1 MSSGRYRLRG
11 DYERETTAPTVWLIC
26 ALAGAFVIQF
36 SLELA
41 AGGAAGGLAEGMAL
55 SGEALR
61 HGRWWTPLTF
71 WLPHSTSNLFH
82 VGLVIAGLLLLGRDL
97 RDRLEPKVMFAVFGL
112 GLLAGAVW
120 WTAINW
126 ARPTALIGATAGVY
140 ALLVLA
146 ARLSPDREFRFLLFF
161 LAPVSFR
168 LRQLVWVLFAVE
180 GLAFLLSDLLARPL
194 PFDYAAASHLGG
206 MAAGWIAGRRLAV
219 RGEPGDGEHPAPPP
233 PEKPSDTMAPR
244 SSAELRAEVDRVL
257 DKISARGLGAL
268 TPDERRILDEAKH
281 LLDRR

>member
-168 LRQLVWVLFAVE
+168 MVNANGDGDYFE
-180 GLAFLLSDLLARPL
+180 GLAVTCAAPDDPTRSLGDPREASLAEALHYVHTGTCRPPVSL
-194 PFDYAAASHLGG
+194 ATGDSSTAGAAAPSP
-206 MAAGWIAGRRLAV
+206 ATGWMSLVNA
-219 RGEPGDGEHPAPPP
+219 H
-233 PEKPSDTMAPR
+233 
-244 SSAELRAEVDRVL
+244 
-257 DKISARGLGAL
+257 
-268 TPDERRILDEAKH
+268 
-281 LLDRR
+281 

>member
-1 MSSGRYRLRG
+1 MSSGRSRLRG
-11 DYERETTAPTVWLIC
+11 DYERETTAPAVWLVC

-41 AGGAAGGLAEGMAL
+41 SGGAAGGLAEGLAV

-61 HGRWWTPLTF
+61 QGRWWTPLTF

-82 VGLVIAGLLLLGRDL
+82 IGLVIAGLLILGRDL
-97 RDRLEPKVMFAVFGL
+97 RGRLGPGAMFAVFGL

-126 ARPTALIGATAGVY
+126 AHPTALIGATAGVY

-146 ARLSPDREFRFLLFF
+146 ARLHPEREFRFLLFF
-161 LAPVSFR
+161 LMPVAFR
-168 LRQLVWVLFAVE
+168 LRQLVWVLLAVE
-180 GLAFLLSDLLARPL
+180 GLAFVLSDLAARPL

-206 MAAGWIAGRRLAV
+206 MAAGWIAGRRLAI
-219 RGEPGDGEHPAPPP
+219 RGEAGDAGTPAASEPDAPP
-233 PEKPSDTMAPR
+233 DAAAPR

>member
-1 MSSGRYRLRG
+1 MSSGPSRLRG
-11 DYERETTAPTVWLIC
+11 DYERETTAPAVWLVC
-26 ALAGAFVIQF
+26 ALAGVFVIQF

-41 AGGAAGGLAEGMAL
+41 SGGAGGGLAEGMAL

-61 HGRWWTPLTF
+61 QGRWWTPLTF

-82 VGLVIAGLLLLGRDL
+82 VGLVIAGVLLLGRDL
-97 RDRLEPKVMFAVFGL
+97 LGRLKPRMMLAVFGL

-126 ARPTALIGATAGVY
+126 ARPTGLIGATAGVY

-146 ARLSPDREFRFLLFF
+146 ARLSPDREFRFLLLF
-161 LAPVSFR
+161 LTPVSFR
-168 LRQLVWVLFAVE
+168 LRQLVWALFAVE
-180 GLAFLLSDLLARPL
+180 VLAFVLNDLVARPL

-219 RGEPGDGEHPAPPP
+219 RGEIGEEETSALPPQEAPP
-233 PEKPSDTMAPR
+233 EVSSPR